1 MVDVPTFPKTHEVG
15 YPRRDPIE
23 TIIDEFRPYTA
34 ESVVSKRGLMK
45 VEYASDQQAKKL
57 FALLEQHAKV
67 PFCVR

>member
-1 MVDVPTFPKTHEVG
+1 MVDVPAFPKTHQVC

-23 TIIDEFRPYTA
+23 IPIDEFRPYTA

-45 VEYASDQQAKKL
+45 VEYASNQQAKKL

-67 PFCVR
+67 SHCT